1 MEDNEIREQKELYKI
16 HLESVGFKIEQDPS
30 DQQEI
35 IAIRKN
41 VGRYF
46 RIYKKGIKMT
56 AVWPI
61 SDYAMNNR
69 LELLEFVNIANY
81 EGLARYFVSDDG
93 NFYIQMILFSPYEG
107 TTFGNFIDLF
117 NSEVAVVG
125 KLPNAE
131 KIFRF

>member
-1 MEDNEIREQKELYKI
+1 VEDKEIREQRELYKI
-16 HLESVGFKIEQDPS
+16 HLESLGFKIEQDTS

-35 IAIRKN
+35 IATRKN
-41 VGRYF
+41 VGRYI
-46 RIYKKGIKMT
+46 RIYKRGIRIT

-61 SDYAMNNR
+61 SEYARNNK
-69 LELLEFVNIANY
+69 LELLEFVNMANY
-81 EGLARYFVSDDG
+81 VGLARYFVSDSG
-93 NFYIQMILFSPYEG
+93 NFYLQMLLFCPYEG

-117 NSEVAVVG
+117 NSEVAGVG

>member
-1 MEDNEIREQKELYKI
+1 MAIPTPQTPIVREVLQKA
-16 HLESVGFKIEQDPS
+16 H
-30 DQQEI
+30 
-35 IAIRKN
+35 
-41 VGRYF
+41 
-46 RIYKKGIKMT
+46 KKGIKMT

-69 LELLEFVNIANY
+69 LELLEFLNIANY
-81 EGLARYFVSDDG
+81 NGLARYFVSDDG

-107 TTFGNFIDLF
+107 TTFRNFIDLF

>member
-1 MEDNEIREQKELYKI
+1 MEDNEIKEQKELYKI

-56 AVWPI
+56 AVCCQYLI
-61 SDYAMNNR
+61 T
-69 LELLEFVNIANY
+69 L
-81 EGLARYFVSDDG
+81 
-93 NFYIQMILFSPYEG
+93 
-107 TTFGNFIDLF
+107 
-117 NSEVAVVG
+117 
-125 KLPNAE
+125 
-131 KIFRF
+131 